1 MAHFT
6 ELLRDVD
13 AHHNVVKCS
22 LMKYP
27 IFDEGYRTPLNQKIL
42 DHYWMREIGQ
52 ETPDMFLF
60 FLRRKMN
67 EIMPYYN
74 QLYKTEQ
81 LSYDPLLTLDIRQVS
96 DSAHSEESSSEAAST
111 QKGDSDS
118 TSRAVN
124 SEFPQEMLR
133 GDGNYATNAADSTG
147 ETKSTS
153 ESDSVGSGTSDGT
166 SHNESRQYGRAGTGA
181 SLVAE
186 YRAQLLNIDLMV
198 ISELDSLFMGLYATS
213 DYNANE
219 PGMFYRL
226 PIYPY
231 GLF

>member
-6 ELLRDVD
+6 ELLRDVHAD
-13 AHHNVVKCS
+13 HNVVKCS
-22 LMKYP
+22 LMGYP
-27 IFDEGYRTPLNQKIL
+27 IFDEGHRTPLNQKIL

-81 LSYDPLLTLDIRQVS
+81 LAYDPLLTLDLRQVS
-96 DSAHSEESSSEAAST
+96 DSAHSEESSNEATST
-111 QKGDSDS
+111 QKGESDS

-124 SEFPQEMLR
+124 SDFPQEMLR
-133 GDGNYATNAADSTG
+133 GDGNYATSAADSTG
-147 ETKSTS
+147 RTVSGS
-153 ESDSVGSGTSDGT
+153 GSDSAGSGTTDAT
-166 SHNESRQYGRAGTGA
+166 SHSESRQYGRTGSGA

-186 YRAQLLNIDLMV
+186 YREQLLNIDLMIV
-198 ISELDSLFMGLYATS
+198 SELEPLFMGLHGTS
-213 DYNANE
+213 DYNTNE
-219 PGMFYRL
+219 PGLFYRL